1 MHQRFRLRNKQQTSK
16 DMTKLPSNHMKGG
29 KEIPV
34 SPMSSSATTQSMK
47 FSPGPL
53 VNNNNQPQTNFP
65 TNGPLILPNSQG
77 VGGNQPNLTL
87 STSSSTKY
95 RISIKQPEEWKIK
108 SIAKYKYEQ
117 QIKKQYL
124 QQIQQLQLQQQQ
136 NLQQQLQGT
145 ENGGGAGGEKK
156 KSSKKKNNSNNTTGP
171 FPAVPSATSV
181 ISSTTTTTV
190 PSASSSIA
198 TTNESVQQ
206 QQQQQHKLQQEVDAV
221 YETNVRELANYH
233 FNSTVIKN
241 RIAALHT
248 VRSSLLWLLKKTAL
262 HERGLINDHLTV
274 PPPSNAKE

>member
-47 FSPGPL
+47 FSPGAL
-53 VNNNNQPQTNFP
+53 LNNNNQPQTNFP
-65 TNGPLILPNSQG
+65 TNGPLILPNS
-77 VGGNQPNLTL
+77 QPNLTL

-206 QQQQQHKLQQEVDAV
+206 QQQQQQQHKLQQEVDAV